1 MRGLWARHW
10 QCQPRI
16 AWSATEY
23 PSALRPEKS
32 ASRWLRWWQP
42 LLSCVGKTSLIYFK
56 KKEREDERLSVEV
69 SKGKGD
75 GGSRGRA
82 GGGRISKGKE
92 EEMCGWRRAHG
103 RARYEPEDE
112 VSVSV

>member
-1 MRGLWARHW
+1 M
-10 QCQPRI
+10 
-16 AWSATEY
+16 
-23 PSALRPEKS
+23 
-32 ASRWLRWWQP
+32 
-42 LLSCVGKTSLIYFK
+42 LSCVGKTSLIYFK